1 VRNACR
7 GNEAG
12 ADARRSAENLV
23 QGMSRQVGSVYAI
36 SESSFRSSIARFAI
50 AEGESYTLAMAR
62 NDMAYSETIFEPTT
76 IELRQS
82 VHVLFQLE

>member
-1 VRNACR
+1 M
-7 GNEAG
+7 NEAG

-36 SESSFRSSIARFAI
+36 SESSIRSSIARFAV
-50 AEGESYTLAMAR
+50 AENVSYAMLRAPY
-62 NDMAYSETIFEPTT
+62 DSTYGDTVFEPST